1 MYVVGLTGGIGSGK
15 STVANEFAKLGVN
28 LVDADIASRELVTTG
43 APALEKIGNHFGP
56 TVIQS
61 DGSLNRSVLREIVFH
76 DEAEKTWLE
85 QLLHPLIGQWLIQQ
99 IAASQSPY
107 CILVSPLLLETSQ
120 AQLVDCVLV
129 VDVEESTQLERTL
142 ARDGGN
148 EDTVRAIIAAQMS
161 RTKRLEHA
169 DDVFYN
175 EQALNTVAPRV
186 LTLHNK
192 YLKAAGVKQAD
203 E

>member
-28 LVDADIASRELVTTG
+28 LVDADIASRELVKIG
-43 APALEKIGNHFGP
+43 APALEAIGNHFGP
-56 TVIQS
+56 RVIQT
-61 DGSLNRSVLREIVFH
+61 DGSLNRGALREIVFH
-76 DEAEKTWLE
+76 DGAEKTWLE

-99 IAASQSPY
+99 IAASHSPY

-120 AQLVDCVLV
+120 AQLVDRVLV

-148 EDTVRAIIAAQMS
+148 EDTVRAIIAAQMP
-161 RTKRLEHA
+161 RANRLEHA

-175 EQALNTVAPRV
+175 EQARSTVAHRV
-186 LTLHNK
+186 LILHNK
-192 YLKAAGVKQAD
+192 YLKAAGVKQTD

>member
-107 CILVSPLLLETSQ
+107 CMLVSPLLLETSQ

-148 EDTVRAIIAAQMS
+148 EDTVRAIIAAQMP

>member
-15 STVANEFAKLGVN
+15 STVANEFAKLGIN
-28 LVDADIASRELVTTG
+28 LVDADIASRELVKAG
-43 APALEKIGNHFGP
+43 SSALEAIGKHFGP
-56 TVIQS
+56 EVIQT
-61 DGSLNRSVLREIVFH
+61 DGSLNRSALREIVFH
-76 DEAEKTWLE
+76 NEAEKTWLE
-85 QLLHPLIGQWLIQQ
+85 HLLHPLIGQWLAQQ

-129 VDVEESTQLERTL
+129 VDVEEHTQIKRTL

-148 EDTVRAIIAAQMS
+148 EETVRAIIAAQLS

-169 DDVFYN
+169 DDIFYN
-175 EQALNTVAPRV
+175 EQALDTVAPRV
-186 LTLHNK
+186 RTLHNK
-192 YLKAAGVKQAD
+192 YLQAAGVEQAD

>member
-107 CILVSPLLLETSQ
+107 CMLVSPLLLETSQ

-148 EDTVRAIIAAQMS
+148 EDTVRAIIAAQMP
-161 RTKRLEHA
+161 RTKRLGHA

>member
-107 CILVSPLLLETSQ
+107 CMLVSPLLLETSQ

>member
-15 STVANEFAKLGVN
+15 STVANAFAKLGVN
-28 LVDADIASRELVTTG
+28 LVDADIASRELVRAG
-43 APALEKIGNHFGP
+43 SPALAAIGNHFGP
-56 TVIQS
+56 SVIQS
-61 DGSLNRSVLREIVFH
+61 DGSLNRSALREIVFH
-76 DEAEKTWLE
+76 DDAERTWLE
-85 QLLHPLIGQWLIQQ
+85 QLLHPLIAQWLIQQ
-99 IAASQSPY
+99 ISASQSPY
-107 CILVSPLLLETSQ
+107 CLLVSPLLLETSQ

-148 EDTVRAIIAAQMS
+148 EDTVRAIIAAQMP
-161 RTKRLEHA
+161 RAKRLERA

-175 EQALNTVAPRV
+175 EQALDTVASRV

-192 YLKAAGVKQAD
+192 YLKAAGTEQAN

>member
-1 MYVVGLTGGIGSGK
+1 
-15 STVANEFAKLGVN
+15 
-28 LVDADIASRELVTTG
+28 
-43 APALEKIGNHFGP
+43 
-56 TVIQS
+56 
-61 DGSLNRSVLREIVFH
+61 
-76 DEAEKTWLE
+76 AEKTWLE

-129 VDVEESTQLERTL
+129 VDVEEGTQLERTL

-161 RTKRLEHA
+161 RAKRLEHA

-175 EQALNTVAPRV
+175 EQAFKTVATQV

-192 YLKAAGVKQAD
+192 YLKAAGAKQAD

>member
-15 STVANEFAKLGVN
+15 TTVANEFTELGVN
-28 LVDADIASRELVTTG
+28 LVDADIASRELVKTG
-43 APALEKIGNHFGP
+43 APALEAIGNHFGP
-56 TVIQS
+56 TVIQT
-61 DGSLNRSVLREIVFH
+61 DGSLNRGALREIVFH
-76 DEAEKTWLE
+76 DGAEKTWLE

-99 IAASQSPY
+99 ITVSQSPY

-148 EDTVRAIIAAQMS
+148 EGTVRAIIAAQMS
-161 RTKRLEHA
+161 RAKRLEHA

-175 EQALNTVAPRV
+175 DRAFNTVAPRV

-192 YLKAAGVKQAD
+192 YLRAAGVKQAD

>member
-43 APALEKIGNHFGP
+43 APALETIGNHFGP

-107 CILVSPLLLETSQ
+107 CMLVSPLLLETSQ

-175 EQALNTVAPRV
+175 EQALNTVASRV

>member
-15 STVANEFAKLGVN
+15 STVANEFTKLGVN
-28 LVDADIASRELVTTG
+28 LVDADIASRELVKSG
-43 APALEKIGNHFGP
+43 APALEAIGNHFGP
-56 TVIQS
+56 TVIQT
-61 DGSLNRSVLREIVFH
+61 DGSLNRGALREIVFH
-76 DEAEKTWLE
+76 DGAEKTWLE
-85 QLLHPLIGQWLIQQ
+85 QLLHPLIGQRLIQL

-129 VDVEESTQLERTL
+129 VDVKESTQLERTL

-148 EDTVRAIIAAQMS
+148 QSTVEAIIAAQIS
-161 RTKRLEHA
+161 RAERLEHA

-186 LTLHNK
+186 LTLHYK

>member
-15 STVANEFAKLGVN
+15 STVANEFAKLRVN

-107 CILVSPLLLETSQ
+107 CMLVSPLLLETSQ

-148 EDTVRAIIAAQMS
+148 EDTVRAIIAAQMP